1 MQPFPL
7 QAHFSMVTF
16 DVMDPLFPVDVYGH
30 PALLMPFHKYPPF
43 LSSQD
48 LLQQPLMEFLGR
60 ESPRSGINTSSV
72 DVQKLMLDP
81 YEVIKTLLDSIC
93 NQTESK
99 AEGR

>member
-1 MQPFPL
+1 
-7 QAHFSMVTF
+7 MVTF
-16 DVMDPLFPVDVYGH
+16 DVMDQLFLVDVCGH
-30 PALLMPFHKYPPF
+30 LALLMHFHKYPPF

-60 ESPRSGINTSSV
+60 DALRSGINTSSV

-81 YEVIKTLLDSIC
+81 YEVIKTLLDGIC

-99 AEGR
+99 AKGR